1 MKQTDYLRSLRR
13 RMVRSG
19 LAAVL
24 GLGLT
29 VLGFS
34 MRILNLD
41 SPSSFHTAWQMF
53 AALSTLLTAQALSRF
68 LAARRVLN
76 GPDFY
81 KEKSRIEEEDE
92 RSVLIEQMTWT
103 TIGRFSNALLFAGML
118 IFLALEAM
126 GVFWIFYV
134 QTLALNI
141 AYLILSSRYKS
152 KL

>member
-1 MKQTDYLRSLRR
+1 MKQTDYLRRLRR

-41 SPSSFHTAWQMF
+41 ASSSFHNAWQMF
-53 AALSTLLTAQALSRF
+53 AALSTLLTAQAASRF
-68 LAARRVLN
+68 WAARRVLN

-118 IFLALEAM
+118 ISLALEAM
-126 GVFWIFYV
+126 TVFWVLYV
-134 QTLALNI
+134 QTLAVNI
-141 AYLILSSRYKS
+141 VYLILSSRYKNQ
-152 KL
+152 L